1 MGEGFYWGIDGRLML
16 NLFER
21 GGAVN
26 IMDGAGG
33 VSARYGG
40 TMRITLHSR
49 SQSDTHAIGRAI
61 GAGLSA
67 GDILLLSGTLGAGKT
82 TLTQGIAWGLGADE
96 YARSPTF
103 VLVNEYAARL
113 PIYHM
118 DLYRLDSFA
127 EVDGLGLDDYLFG
140 DGVCVIEWADKVPGY
155 FPEERLYVEIAVA
168 SNEERALTISG
179 SAERHAALFDALA
192 GTEYAAS
199 PSKSETP
206 GTGERA

>member
-1 MGEGFYWGIDGRLML
+1 MNNGLIPIGTCLG
-16 NLFER
+16 

-33 VSARYGG
+33 CPDVRPDVRNE
-40 TMRITLHSR
+40 MRITLHS
-49 SQSDTHAIGRAI
+49 QSEADTHAIGRAI
-61 GAGLSA
+61 GAGLAA
-67 GDILLLSGTLGAGKT
+67 GDVLLLSGTLGAGKT

-140 DGVCVIEWADKVPGY
+140 DGVCIIEWADKAPGY
-155 FPEERLYVEIAVA
+155 FPEGHLAVEIAVV
-168 SNEERALTISG
+168 SNDERALTLSG
-179 SAERHAALFDALA
+179 SADRHASLFEALA
-192 GTEYAAS
+192 GLDCAAS
-199 PSKSETP
+199 PDKGRT
-206 GTGERA
+206 